1 MQQGY
6 LREIGETFDGD
17 VRAVVPL
24 LDSDIRG
31 VAALQ
36 EAGRR
41 LFS

>member
-1 MQQGY
+1 MLFRS

-31 VAALQ
+31 VPDLQ
-36 EAGRR
+36 QAGRR
-41 LFS
+41 LFT